1 MIQGSRA
8 CDEQR
13 TDGRTALFISRV
25 RSQSN
30 VKIIERAAYRVETS
44 FTFYRILQL
53 EKNPNI
59 IDNFSE
65 DDIAFY

>member
-1 MIQGSRA
+1 
-8 CDEQR
+8 
-13 TDGRTALFISRV
+13 
-25 RSQSN
+25 
-30 VKIIERAAYRVETS
+30 
-44 FTFYRILQL
+44 L